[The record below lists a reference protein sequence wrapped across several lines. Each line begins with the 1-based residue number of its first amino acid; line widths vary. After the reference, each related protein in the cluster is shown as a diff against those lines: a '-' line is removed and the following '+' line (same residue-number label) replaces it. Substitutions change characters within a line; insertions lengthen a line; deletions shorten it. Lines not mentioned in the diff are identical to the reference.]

1 MNNFSTKLHRVIAAL
16 LLAAAASQ
24 VRADIASDYAALTL
38 GLTNIPGSGGTP
50 GTVVMHGR
58 TAFPVFTANTN
69 GTVPVVAAGH
79 WNDDAN
85 AGRGLAYSHTGWTS
99 TTGDMGVGMSNALR
113 WAARGKPNAVI
124 AKGASVST
132 PFINSLGYTV
142 KTVDTTMA
150 TTNTDLTGVDVF
162 LMNGQSDYAA
172 GAVTKITNFVA
183 TGGGVLV
190 FSTPWAA
197 SSAALA
203 DANTVLCGV
212 GLTFSGDYNSGG
224 PFPVPASAYPGYV
237 NALVGLDLLL
247 AQRLGTTNV
256 AVSIQQAAADG
267 IDGVLAVRP
276 LFPPLTNGLAQ
287 LLATYGGFISVNA
300 GRTLTKASVPI
311 EALCERYQAGLFDLT
326 PAALLPK
333 HPDAGDF
340 PGAVATNAPV
350 VNKTVIVQGNAPP
363 DDPALINQGSH
374 GVRQPVGLYARAGT
388 VVWVKI
394 PADKTAAGLRIQIG
408 HHHDENFHL
417 DSWHR
422 HPKVARYEPL
432 TNVVNE
438 VGSPYGGL
446 ILVRVPPDSLLGDFP
461 ITIEGAVEAP
471 HYEQGVDSPADWARL
486 QSLPGAQGYIRSTNF
501 TAYVSRGALQ
511 GVSVPTV
518 PMNHWGD
525 AIATADFYMGYLR
538 RYREEAGKT
547 DRDIVAGGGHAG
559 YPFVMAYGRDN
570 DELVNGIVSSGD
582 WGFYH
587 ELGHTFQD
595 NGHGWNSTAGGEVDV
610 NLIPNLLMTLIH
622 KRSLWD
628 NNTHSTMDAANRA
641 AGRATFFATPL
652 AQRSWFA
659 VNGGDVAG
667 YDFFFNLPESFG
679 YDLWHR
685 AFSRFFRWSTN
696 NPSEPSFAGLDRYN
710 RWFVGLCEESGYN
723 LAPYFD
729 NYGWTNLT
737 PAVKARFTALPT
749 WSENRPPTSLNLP
762 APLTLSEATP
772 AGSLVTTFTTTDP
785 DPGNLFIY
793 SILSGNEDGAFTLDR
808 WSGELRVA
816 SLDYERQSNYV
827 LTVTVFDNALPRYFR
842 TNTLSITVTNIAEP
856 PQFTALP
863 VIVWSNSM
871 TNGTVLG
878 TVGATVETGRT
889 IASFQLLAGSPRF
902 AIATSGVITLQDSTG
917 SFQAAITNLIVA
929 VHDSAGVSSTG
940 TVVVLQ
946 NLSAGLREQR
956 WNGTVASGP
965 AAFDGLANVWP
976 SVSLSDNYVRRFTA
990 WLVPPRSGAYT
1001 FWVTGS
1007 DRATLYLGTNASPV
1021 GRIELCT
1028 GASTGVGNFDAD
1040 AGQRSVPVWLEAGS
1054 VYHLEVFQNEV
1065 TGSDY
1070 AQAAW
1075 QGPAAPTRVLI
1086 PMSVLVPGSDALFPP
1101 GSGLGPVT
1109 GAALDLADSGAAP
1122 VPWTGNP
1129 LTVLPAFL
1137 AGLGVTLAG
1146 DPAAATNVE
1155 FRINGQ
1161 FFVSDSLRPF
1171 TAAWNTNTPGFYTL
1185 QAVVRD
1191 RHGNVVTSPTRLV
1204 NVVTSL
1210 TTNSLVASNGVWRY
1224 HNLNQDLGTTW
1235 RATNYNDST
1244 WASGPTRIGF
1254 GGDGE
1259 VTSIDIG
1266 PSGARYPTVYFRR
1279 TVVITNLAHY
1289 SGFTMSIARDDGAVA
1304 YVNGVEVFRTSMNAG
1319 TVNFTTPGVNAA
1331 DEQTFFPT
1339 NLPPSVFV
1347 EGTNTLAVE
1356 VHQVNATSG
1365 DLGFAMK
1372 LEGAFTTPAF
1382 STVITDP
1389 VPGASLLRP
1398 ASLSVSAQATTPNGV
1413 VTNIVVRVD
1422 GVSIGSVAAASGTV
1436 AWMLPPVGA
1445 HTLAAVAQNSL
1456 GQSVTSAPVVVNILA
1471 NGSPTV
1477 ALLAA
1482 GGTVTNPP
1490 MLFIDA
1496 SATDGDEFVSTVEL
1510 FDGAVSLGLLNGPL
1524 LTWLYPAP
1532 ALGLHTLR
1540 AVATDNHGLT
1550 STSAPVFFNVL
1561 AAPLVTNLTLVASN
1575 ALWKYHDEG
1584 VSIGN
1589 SWTNVTFNDDAWS
1602 NGVAR
1607 LGFGGDG
1614 EATTLRGQPRISYYF
1629 RKILMVPA
1637 GFSGTNLTLKI
1648 SRDDGAVVYL
1658 NGMEV
1663 VRDNMP
1669 AGAISYTTRPSAT
1682 VSAPNEQ
1689 AFFTFTTNANALRVG
1704 TNVIAAE
1711 VHQIDGASGDI
1722 GFNLEFSSTGLQTTV
1737 NSPPPLLTLEV
1748 LSPTQLRISF
1758 ADANG
1763 LSYAVEGSTNLPT
1776 WFPLTTNVV
1785 SGGVFQFVTSA
1796 TNPPVQ
1802 FFRVRRLP

>member
-1 MNNFSTKLHRVIAAL
+1 MNKPSTLIRSVLISVI
-16 LLAAAASQ
+16 LAAALSAA
-24 VRADIASDYAALTL
+24 RADIASDYAALTA

-58 TAFPVFTANTN
+58 TAFPVFTESTN

-79 WNDDAN
+79 WNDDTN
-85 AGRGLAYSHTGWTS
+85 AGRGLAYAHTGWTS

-124 AKGASVST
+124 AKGAGVST
-132 PFINSLGYTV
+132 TFINSLGFTV

-162 LMNGQSDYAA
+162 LMNGQSDYAS

-183 TGGGVLV
+183 AGGGVIV

-212 GLTFSGDYNSGG
+212 GLTFSGDYRSGG
-224 PFPVPASAYPGYV
+224 PYNVPATAYPSYV
-237 NALVGLDLLL
+237 SALIGLDLLL
-247 AQRLGTTNV
+247 AQRFGTTNV

-300 GRTLTKASVPI
+300 GRTLIKANVPI
-311 EALCERYQAGLFDLT
+311 ESLCERYQAGLFDLT

-333 HPDAGDF
+333 HPDADDF
-340 PGAVATNAPV
+340 PGAVASSASV

-388 VVWVKI
+388 VVRVKI
-394 PADKTAAGLRIQIG
+394 PADKTGAGLRIQIG

-432 TNVVNE
+432 TNIVNE
-438 VGSPYGGL
+438 VASPYGGL

-461 ITIEGAVEAP
+461 ITIEGSVEAP
-471 HYEQGVDSPADWARL
+471 HFEQGVDSPADWARL
-486 QSLPGAQGYIRSTNF
+486 KSLPGAQGYIRSTNF
-501 TAYVSRGALQ
+501 TAYISRGALQ
-511 GVSVPTV
+511 GVSDPTV
-518 PMNHWGD
+518 PMNHWGN
-525 AIATADFYMGYLR
+525 AISTADFYMGYLR
-538 RYREEAGKT
+538 RFREEAGKT
-547 DRDIVAGGGHAG
+547 DRDIIAGGGHAG

-570 DELVNGIVSSGD
+570 DELVNGIVGNGD

-641 AGRATFFATPL
+641 SGRATFFATPL

-667 YDFFFNLPESFG
+667 YDFFFSLPESFG

-685 AFSRFFRWSTN
+685 AFSRFYRWSTN
-696 NPSEPSFAGLDRYN
+696 NASEPSFAGLDKYN
-710 RWFVGLCEESGYN
+710 RWFVGMCEETGYN
-723 LAPYFD
+723 LGPYFD

-737 PAVKARFTALPT
+737 AAVKSRFTALPT
-749 WSENRPPTSLNLP
+749 WSENRPPISLNLP
-762 APLTLSEATP
+762 APITLNEATP
-772 AGSLVTTFTTTDP
+772 AGTLVTTFTTTDP

-816 SLDYERQSNYV
+816 SIDYERQSNYV
-827 LTVTVFDNALPRYFR
+827 LTVTVFDNALPRYFL
-842 TNTLSITVTNIAEP
+842 TNTLSLTVTNTSEP
-856 PQFTALP
+856 PTLVAPLM
-863 VIVWSNSM
+863 VASN
-871 TNGTVLG
+871 TLFAGTGLG
-878 TVGATVETGRT
+878 TIMATADTGKT
-889 IASFQLLAGSPRF
+889 ITGYALVSGGPVF
-902 AIATSGVITLQDSTG
+902 AVNAVSGLITLQQPASLPDPGVLSLLVSAT
-917 SFQAAITNLIVA
+917 
-929 VHDSAGVSSTG
+929 DSAGVSTTG
-940 TVVVLQ
+940 RTHVVCNSPV
-946 NLSAGLREQR
+946 GLRERR
-956 WNGTVASGP
+956 WNGTSATGP
-965 AAFDGLANVWP
+965 PAFEALIFPWP
-976 SVSLSDNYVRRFTA
+976 ITNTGDNYVRRLTA
-990 WLVPPRSGAYT
+990 WLVPPQTGAFT
-1001 FWVTGS
+1001 FWITGS
-1007 DRATLYLGTNASPV
+1007 DRATLYLGTNSSASSLV
-1021 GRIELCT
+1021 ELCT
-1028 GASTGVGNFDAD
+1028 GASTGVGNFSAD
-1040 AGQRSVPVWLEAGS
+1040 PAQRSAPVWLEAGQL
-1054 VYHLEVFQNEV
+1054 YALEVFQTEV

-1075 QGPAAPTRVLI
+1075 QGPGVPVLALIPPAVLI
-1086 PMSVLVPGSDALFPP
+1086 PGSDLFLPP
-1101 GSGLGPVT
+1101 GGGTAPVT
-1109 GAALDLADSGAAP
+1109 G
-1122 VPWTGNP
+1122 
-1129 LTVLPAFL
+1129 
-1137 AGLGVTLAG
+1137 VTLRFGASDPTTHLAPASIPVNADLSG
-1146 DPAAATNVE
+1146 DAASVTNV
-1155 FRINGQ
+1155 Q
-1161 FFVSDSLRPF
+1161 FVVGGSTVASDNTYPF
-1171 TAAWNTNTPGFYTL
+1171 GGAWNGVAAGSYVV
-1185 QAVVRD
+1185 QAVARD
-1191 RHGNVVTSPTRLV
+1191 TFGHVITSLARLV
-1204 NVVTSL
+1204 NVFSNL
-1210 TTNSLVASNGVWRY
+1210 TTNTLVLSNGVWKY
-1224 HNLNQDLGTTW
+1224 HNLNQDLLTAW
-1235 RATNYNDST
+1235 RGTNYDDSL
-1244 WASGPTRIGF
+1244 WVSGPTRIGF
-1254 GGDGE
+1254 SDGA
-1259 VTSIDIG
+1259 VTVIDIG
-1266 PSGARYPTVYFRR
+1266 PDGARYPTVYFRR
-1279 TVVITNLAHY
+1279 TIVITNLARY
-1289 SGFTMSIARDDGAVA
+1289 TGFTMSIARDDGAVA
-1304 YVNGVEVFRTSMNAG
+1304 YVNGVEVFRTSMNPGAV
-1319 TVNFTTPGVNAA
+1319 TFTTPGVNAA

-1382 STVITDP
+1382 SAVITDP
-1389 VPGASLLRP
+1389 APGTSVLRP
-1398 ASLSVSAQATTPNGV
+1398 AILAVSAHAMTPNGV
-1413 VTNIVVRVD
+1413 VTNIVVRAD
-1422 GVSIGSVAAASGTV
+1422 GVNIGSVAAASGSV
-1436 AWMLPPVGA
+1436 AWTAPSVGA
-1445 HTLAAVAQNSL
+1445 HTLTAVAQNSL
-1456 GQSVTSAPVVVNILA
+1456 GQSVTSAPVAVNILA
-1471 NGSPTV
+1471 NNSPAV
-1477 ALLAA
+1477 ALLTA

-1496 SATDGDEFVSTVEL
+1496 SAADGDEFVASVEL
-1510 FDGAVSLGLLNGPL
+1510 FDGAASLGLLNGPL
-1524 LTWLYPAP
+1524 LTWLFPSP

-1550 STSAPVFFNVL
+1550 STSAPVFFNVV

-1575 ALWKYHDEG
+1575 SLWKYHDEG

-1589 SWTNVTFNDDAWS
+1589 TWTNVGFNDATWS

-1614 EATTLRGQPRISYYF
+1614 EVTTLRGQPRVTYYF
-1629 RKILMVPA
+1629 RTSFVVPA
-1637 GFSGTNLTLKI
+1637 GFTGTNVTVRL
-1648 SRDDGAVVYL
+1648 SRDDGAAVYL

-1669 AGAISYTTRPSAT
+1669 AGAIGYATRPSAT

-1689 AFFTFTTNANALRVG
+1689 AFFTFTTNASALHVG
-1704 TNVIAAE
+1704 TNVLAAE

-1737 NSPPPLLTLEV
+1737 NSPPPLLNLEV
-1748 LSPTQLRISF
+1748 LSPEQLRISF
-1758 ADANG
+1758 LDVNG
-1763 LSYAVEGSTNLPT
+1763 LAYAVEGSTNLPA
-1776 WFPLTTNVV
+1776 WFPLTTNLV

-1802 FFRVRRLP
+1802 FFRVRRVP